1 MTIRFSIFAG
11 RLVLACAALAGLWS
25 APASAQTPAAGLPI
39 AEGAWVDVAEPC
51 GRAIN
56 GHVYAGYRWGDFS
69 QWGDGQV
76 GAGADPITSLARVE
90 GGFIRINGGPI
101 EVKPLPDGRAIVR
114 AFSLADGEIW
124 RTTVR
129 RCTPETLAPQFRAA
143 VNRALAQPAAPAVY
157 IPGEGTGRWQM
168 AGTAPNLF
176 AIYAGSGRIEML
188 ALGCDADGTVNINLR
203 LRGETRVAQTRLA
216 VEYVDGNTA
225 SYTAIF
231 YSRDHD
237 MWGGKADE
245 GIIDTLDQESAIVL
259 NLGPEGSERIPLAG
273 SSAAIRPA
281 LAACWRTQR

>member
-101 EVKPLPDGRAIVR
+101 EVKLTEGPRYVRWAVSDKGLGIPAGERRRIFEKFYRLDPNMTRGIGGTGLGLYICHELIRRLDGR
-114 AFSLADGEIW
+114 IW
-124 RTTVR
+124 VEPR
-129 RCTPETLAPQFRAA
+129 RGKGSTFYVEL
-143 VNRALAQPAAPAVY
+143 PAA
-157 IPGEGTGRWQM
+157 Q
-168 AGTAPNLF
+168 
-176 AIYAGSGRIEML
+176 
-188 ALGCDADGTVNINLR
+188 
-203 LRGETRVAQTRLA
+203 
-216 VEYVDGNTA
+216 
-225 SYTAIF
+225 
-231 YSRDHD
+231 
-237 MWGGKADE
+237 
-245 GIIDTLDQESAIVL
+245 
-259 NLGPEGSERIPLAG
+259 
-273 SSAAIRPA
+273 RPA
-281 LAACWRTQR
+281 RTERARAVA

>member
-1 MTIRFSIFAG
+1 MTIRFSTFAG

-114 AFSLADGEIW
+114 CDPGIM
-124 RTTVR
+124 RPVR
-129 RCTPETLAPQFRAA
+129 YRFTPRPIGGVLRAKRLDDIATYFGAA
-143 VNRALAQPAAPAVY
+143 VPREPVGQSCARD
-157 IPGEGTGRWQM
+157 GGSD
-168 AGTAPNLF
+168 PN
-176 AIYAGSGRIEML
+176 E
-188 ALGCDADGTVNINLR
+188 
-203 LRGETRVAQTRLA
+203 
-216 VEYVDGNTA
+216 
-225 SYTAIF
+225 
-231 YSRDHD
+231 
-237 MWGGKADE
+237 
-245 GIIDTLDQESAIVL
+245 QE
-259 NLGPEGSERIPLAG
+259 
-273 SSAAIRPA
+273 
-281 LAACWRTQR
+281 